1 MSLKKVSLLVVFFML
16 SMFSIHNVSASQRF
30 ADVPSSN
37 GAYEE
42 INYLVDRGVIKGYV
56 ENGVTNFKPNN
67 PVTRG
72 QAAKM
77 VIESTNN
84 QSLVV
89 SQSSFTD
96 IKVGTE
102 LSGYAESAVKHG
114 FIAEKSKGKFSPNT
128 PLTRNEMAKAL
139 SIAFNLN
146 AEKYANLSIPFTDV
160 AVNNAYYKYI
170 AAIYYNGITKGSA
183 TGTAFNPTQS
193 VTRAQFASFI
203 ARASE
208 EKFRLELPV
217 QGVTVPNEGDK
228 IGQVVSTTDN
238 LNVRTSVS
246 VADNSN
252 IIGQINEGDTLP
264 LFEVL
269 NGWYKVSYNGR
280 YAYISATYS
289 KEVVSENVE
298 PESPIES
305 PEVEVPEEEEEE
317 PEIEEAEDPVVES
330 PSATNTIGIA
340 TVNSLHIRA
349 AANGTSKSLGV
360 INRGTEVNVYSTD
373 GKWAKVS
380 YNGVEGYTSKKY
392 LRLVNLT
399 GSAVKGR
406 IIVLDP
412 GHGGKDPGASKSGAV
427 EKKIVLE
434 VAKKVQQ
441 KLEAAGAIVHMTRV
455 SDTFPTLDDRVVF
468 SEDKFAEIFVS
479 IHVNSA
485 TNTSA
490 NGTETYYSISA
501 NDNEK
506 EDYRLANAINT
517 QIVNNADMNN
527 RKVKRADYYVL
538 RNQLIPSVLVELG
551 FVSNASDRAK
561 LVNSEYVE
569 IFADSIY
576 KGILQYYSK

>member
-1 MSLKKVSLLVVFFML
+1 MSLKKVSLIVVFFVV
-16 SMFSIHNVSASQRF
+16 SMFTIHSVSASQRF

-37 GAYEE
+37 AAYEE
-42 INYLVDRGVIKGYV
+42 INYLVDRGVIKGYE
-56 ENGVTNFKPNN
+56 ENGVTKYKPNN

-84 QSLVV
+84 KPLVV

-96 IKVGTE
+96 VKVGTE
-102 LSGYAESAVKHG
+102 LSGYVESVVKLG
-114 FIAEKSKGKFSPNT
+114 FIAEKSKGVFSPNT

-160 AVNNAYYKYI
+160 SVNNSYYKYI

-183 TGTAFNPTQS
+183 TGTTFNPTES
-193 VTRAQFASFI
+193 VTRAQFASFV

-217 QGVTVPNEGDK
+217 QGVTVPNEAEK
-228 IGQVVSTTDN
+228 IGQVVSTTDG

-252 IIGQINEGDTLP
+252 IIGQINKGDTLP

-289 KEVVSENVE
+289 KEVGSE
-298 PESPIES
+298 PETPEET
-305 PEVEVPEEEEEE
+305 PEVEE
-317 PEIEEAEDPVVES
+317 PEIGEPEVEEPVVET
-330 PSATNTIGIA
+330 PGATNTIGIA

-349 AANGTSKSLGV
+349 AANASSKSLGV
-360 INRGTEVNVYSTD
+360 INRGTEVNVYSTE
-373 GKWAKVS
+373 GKWAKIS
-380 YNGVEGYTSKKY
+380 YKGIEGYTSKKY
-392 LRLVNLT
+392 LRLVNVT

-412 GHGGKDPGASKSGAV
+412 GHGGKDPGASSSGAV

-434 VAKKVQQ
+434 VAKLVQQ

-455 SDTFPTLDDRVVF
+455 SDTFPTLDDRVKF
-468 SEDKFAEIFVS
+468 SESKNAEIFVS

-490 NGTETYYSISA
+490 KGTETYYSVSS

-506 EDYRLANAINT
+506 EDYRLASAINS
-517 QIVNNADMNN
+517 QIVKNADMND
-527 RKVKRADYYVL
+527 RKVKRADYYVI

-551 FVSNASDRAK
+551 FVSNAEDRAK
-561 LVNSEYVE
+561 LVNSKYVE

-576 KGILQYYSK
+576 KGILEYYTK